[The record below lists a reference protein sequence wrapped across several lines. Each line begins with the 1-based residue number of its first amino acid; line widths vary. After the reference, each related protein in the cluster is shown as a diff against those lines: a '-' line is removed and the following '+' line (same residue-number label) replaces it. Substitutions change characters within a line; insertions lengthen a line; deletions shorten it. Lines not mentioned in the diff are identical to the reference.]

1 MKAKF
6 KRIEW
11 LNLFSKGFV
20 VESINNNYKNE
31 NIVIDRINKVSSQKR
46 NKNMISTENKN
57 ISFEKI
63 NLSSNKER
71 TSPKE
76 DNKCLFIDLNELFP
90 KSKNIINNKKE
101 ENIIQIE
108 QSNNQ
113 KNKEIKKKKN
123 IRKNNSTKNINCIN
137 IEKNKVNNKQNKM
150 TKAINTKRKEVK
162 KEISSPLINYINL
175 QKKKLDKIFKQ
186 KKENDKKEIN
196 NKKKEIKREIEKHE
210 NQKIKMNNIN
220 LNFNLNLHQY
230 INFNKRIKKRQ
241 NNTKNQYEF
250 NFFEETKKL
259 ELGDYTFDDETIIN
273 ESKNTNFNFSDIYDT
288 SFINDKNKINV

>member
-31 NIVIDRINKVSSQKR
+31 NIIINRINKISSQKR
-46 NKNMISTENKN
+46 NKNMIINTESKN

-63 NLSSNKER
+63 NIPLNKEY
-71 TSPKE
+71 TSIK
-76 DNKCLFIDLNELFP
+76 DDKSLFIDLSELFP
-90 KSKNIINNKKE
+90 VSNNIINNKKE
-101 ENIIQIE
+101 EKTIQTE

-113 KNKEIKKKKN
+113 KNIEIKKKKN

-137 IEKNKVNNKQNKM
+137 IEKNKVNNKQNKL
-150 TKAINTKRKEVK
+150 KKEINNKRKEIK

-175 QKKKLDKIFKQ
+175 QKNKLEKIFKQ
-186 KKENDKKEIN
+186 KKE
-196 NKKKEIKREIEKHE
+196 IKREKEKKE

>member
-20 VESINNNYKNE
+20 VESINNNYENE
-31 NIVIDRINKVSSQKR
+31 NIIINRINKISSQKR
-46 NKNMISTENKN
+46 NKNMIINTENKN

-63 NLSSNKER
+63 NIPLNKEY
-71 TSPKE
+71 TSIK
-76 DNKCLFIDLNELFP
+76 DDKSLFIDLNELFP
-90 KSKNIINNKKE
+90 VSNNIINNKKE
-101 ENIIQIE
+101 EKTIQIE

-113 KNKEIKKKKN
+113 KNIEIKKKKN

-137 IEKNKVNNKQNKM
+137 IEKNKVKNKQNKL
-150 TKAINTKRKEVK
+150 KKEINNKRKEIK

-175 QKKKLDKIFKQ
+175 QKNKLEKIFKQ
-186 KKENDKKEIN
+186 KKE
-196 NKKKEIKREIEKHE
+196 IKREKEKKE

>member
-31 NIVIDRINKVSSQKR
+31 NIIIDRIDKISSQQR
-46 NKNMISTENKN
+46 NKNMIINTENKN

-63 NLSSNKER
+63 NIPLNKEY
-71 TSPKE
+71 TSIK
-76 DNKCLFIDLNELFP
+76 DDKSLFIDLNELFP
-90 KSKNIINNKKE
+90 VSNNIINNKKE
-101 ENIIQIE
+101 EKTIQIE

-113 KNKEIKKKKN
+113 KNIEIKKKKN

-137 IEKNKVNNKQNKM
+137 IEKNKVNNKQNKLR
-150 TKAINTKRKEVK
+150 KEINNKRKEIK

-175 QKKKLDKIFKQ
+175 QKNKLEKIFKQ
-186 KKENDKKEIN
+186 KKE
-196 NKKKEIKREIEKHE
+196 IKREKEKKE

-241 NNTKNQYEF
+241 NNTKNQCEF

>member
-31 NIVIDRINKVSSQKR
+31 NIIINRINKISSQKR
-46 NKNMISTENKN
+46 NKNMMLNTENKN

-63 NLSSNKER
+63 NIPLNKEY
-71 TSPKE
+71 TSIK
-76 DNKCLFIDLNELFP
+76 DDKSLFIDLNELFP
-90 KSKNIINNKKE
+90 VSNNIINNKKE
-101 ENIIQIE
+101 EKTIQIE

-113 KNKEIKKKKN
+113 KNIEIKKKKN

-137 IEKNKVNNKQNKM
+137 IEKNKVNNKQNKLR
-150 TKAINTKRKEVK
+150 KEINNKRKEIK

-175 QKKKLDKIFKQ
+175 QKNKLEKIFKQ
-186 KKENDKKEIN
+186 KKE
-196 NKKKEIKREIEKHE
+196 IKREKEKKE

>member
-31 NIVIDRINKVSSQKR
+31 NIIINRLNKISSQKR
-46 NKNMISTENKN
+46 NKNMIINTENKN

-63 NLSSNKER
+63 NKPLNKEY
-71 TSPKE
+71 TSIK
-76 DNKCLFIDLNELFP
+76 DDKSLFIDLNELFP
-90 KSKNIINNKKE
+90 VSNNIINNKKE
-101 ENIIQIE
+101 EKTIQIE

-113 KNKEIKKKKN
+113 KNIEIKKKKN

-137 IEKNKVNNKQNKM
+137 IEKNKVNNKQNKLR
-150 TKAINTKRKEVK
+150 KEINNKRKEIK

-175 QKKKLDKIFKQ
+175 QKNKLEKIFKQ
-186 KKENDKKEIN
+186 KKE
-196 NKKKEIKREIEKHE
+196 IKREKEKKE

>member
-1 MKAKF
+1 MKTKF

-31 NIVIDRINKVSSQKR
+31 NIVIDRINKISSQKR
-46 NKNMISTENKN
+46 SKNMISTENKN

-63 NLSSNKER
+63 NLSSNKEC
-71 TSPKE
+71 TSFKE
-76 DNKCLFIDLNELFP
+76 DNKSLFIDLNELFP
-90 KSKNIINNKKE
+90 KSNNIINNKKE

-113 KNKEIKKKKN
+113 KNIEIKKKKN
-123 IRKNNSTKNINCIN
+123 IKKNNSTKNINCIN
-137 IEKNKVNNKQNKM
+137 IEKNKVNNKQNKL
-150 TKAINTKRKEVK
+150 KKEINNKRKEIK

-288 SFINDKNKINV
+288 SIIKDKNK

>member
-31 NIVIDRINKVSSQKR
+31 NIIINRINKISSQKR
-46 NKNMISTENKN
+46 NKNMIINTENKN

-63 NLSSNKER
+63 NIPLNKEYK
-71 TSPKE
+71 SIK
-76 DNKCLFIDLNELFP
+76 DDKSLFIDLNELFP
-90 KSKNIINNKKE
+90 VSNNIINNKKE
-101 ENIIQIE
+101 EKTIQIE
-108 QSNNQ
+108 QSKNQ
-113 KNKEIKKKKN
+113 KNIEIKKKKN

-137 IEKNKVNNKQNKM
+137 IEKNKVNNKQNKLR
-150 TKAINTKRKEVK
+150 KEINNKRKEIK

-175 QKKKLDKIFKQ
+175 QKNKLEKIFKQ
-186 KKENDKKEIN
+186 KKE
-196 NKKKEIKREIEKHE
+196 IKREKEKKE

-288 SFINDKNKINV
+288 SFINDKNKINA

>member
-20 VESINNNYKNE
+20 VESMNNNYKNE
-31 NIVIDRINKVSSQKR
+31 NIIIKRINKISSQKR
-46 NKNMISTENKN
+46 NKNMIINTENKN

-63 NLSSNKER
+63 NIPLNKEY
-71 TSPKE
+71 TSIK
-76 DNKCLFIDLNELFP
+76 DDKSLFIDLNELFP
-90 KSKNIINNKKE
+90 VSNNIINNKKE
-101 ENIIQIE
+101 EKTIQIE

-113 KNKEIKKKKN
+113 KNIEIKKKKN

-137 IEKNKVNNKQNKM
+137 IEKNKVNNKQNKLR
-150 TKAINTKRKEVK
+150 KEINNKRKEIK

-175 QKKKLDKIFKQ
+175 QKNKLEKIFKQ
-186 KKENDKKEIN
+186 KKE
-196 NKKKEIKREIEKHE
+196 IKREKEKKE